1 MSLLNNIKTM
11 LGFPD
16 DNETE
21 IENATANTPSYINPF
36 KKEIAAATPPPVP
49 VSSVISQ
56 EEVEDAI
63 SNEVVDKITAVLN
76 TGLPE
81 YALECIDKDAQSKY
95 VRSLIG
101 STLIEF
107 LQQIKESAEETA
119 RQKWQKERMDLAN
132 KSAESTKTINDYKQK
147 NEELRNRA
155 MSLDRQKSALNERIA
170 SLEAKANTAEAERE
184 QYELECKSLM
194 NKLKVST
201 VNDESIQALKQE
213 NENLLKENTD
223 IKAEMEKKA
232 TEAAAQILAAKAD
245 LAQKEARIAE
255 LSADTSS
262 TDAKDAEIES
272 LKAELETAKA
282 NAKTEAEALTA
293 RINALSSA
301 TIELEEAK
309 QKLAEAMKENESL
322 KKSPAAPVKTEEL
335 EKLHNELA
343 VRDNELAS
351 MRSTIQSQNDEIY
364 ALHEKLNESGDSAK
378 MAELDAERTKLED
391 KVEKLGNELAQKDMQ
406 ISDLNN
412 TKEEITTV
420 YEQLKKELE
429 RNKKH
434 YADREHELNKQI
446 VDLSDQLESANNDI
460 ALLKAEKKPAR
471 KRQSKPAASASGIS
485 AIDYN
490 SEYTDWL
497 MPTPPS
503 ESIPIVSD
511 SSDAEEEAKSAEKT
525 YHNPNLPEQMELFS

>member
-1 MSLLNNIKTM
+1 M

-16 DNETE
+16 DNENE
-21 IENATANTPSYINPF
+21 IENATATNTPSYINPF
-36 KKEIAAATPPPVP
+36 KKEIAESTTPPPVP
-49 VSSVISQ
+49 ASTAVTQ
-56 EEVEDAI
+56 KEVEDSI
-63 SNEVVDKITAVLN
+63 STEVVDKVTAVLN

-81 YALECIDKDAQSKY
+81 YALECIDKEAQSKY

-107 LQQIKESAEETA
+107 LQQIKESAEESA

-132 KSAESTKTINDYKQK
+132 KSAESTKAINDYKQK
-147 NEELRNRA
+147 NDELRNRA

-170 SLEAKANTAEAERE
+170 TLEAKANTAEAERE

-194 NKLKVST
+194 NKLKVSA
-201 VNDESIQALKQE
+201 VNDETLQSLKQE
-213 NENLLKENTD
+213 NESLQKENAD

-245 LAQKEARIAE
+245 IAQKEARIAE
-255 LSADTSS
+255 LSVNTTTPVD
-262 TDAKDAEIES
+262 DAKDAEIEQ
-272 LKAELETAKA
+272 LKAELESVKA
-282 NAKTEAEALTA
+282 NAKTEADALTA
-293 RINALSSA
+293 RVKALSNA
-301 TIELEEAK
+301 TIELEETK
-309 QKLAEAMKENESL
+309 RKLAEALSENESL
-322 KKSPAAPVKTEEL
+322 KNAPIAPIKAEEMERL
-335 EKLHNELA
+335 QNELA

-351 MRSTIQSQNDEIY
+351 MRSTIQSQNDELY

-391 KVEKLGNELAQKDMQ
+391 KVEKLENELAQKDMQ
-406 ISDLNN
+406 ISDLNH
-412 TKEEITTV
+412 TKEEITAV

-434 YADREHELNKQI
+434 YADREQELHKQI
-446 VDLSDQLESANNDI
+446 VDLSDQLETANNDI

-471 KRQSKPAASASGIS
+471 KRQSKPAASNSGIS

-497 MPTPPS
+497 IPTPPS
-503 ESIPIVSD
+503 DSIPIVAD
-511 SSDAEEEAKSAEKT
+511 SNDAEAEEETRSDEKT
-525 YHNPNLPEQMELFS
+525 YHNPNIPEQMELFS